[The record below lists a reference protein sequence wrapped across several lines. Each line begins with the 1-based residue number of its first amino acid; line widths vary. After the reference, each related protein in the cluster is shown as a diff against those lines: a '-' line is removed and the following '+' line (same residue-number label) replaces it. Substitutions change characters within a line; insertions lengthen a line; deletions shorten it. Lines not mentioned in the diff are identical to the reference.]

1 MSDYAGIFKAM
12 NAVIYFSCTG
22 NSRKVAQNIAE
33 KTGFK
38 LIELTKLNYDV
49 ILSGGYG
56 TAAVVFPVH
65 CQSYPKFLKRFFKN
79 LKAENVALIAT
90 YGKAH
95 AGNAVYEA
103 AKLVSG
109 KITAAAYIAVGHS
122 YLNAEADADCVPE
135 AESVPDAL
143 TEKILSPSP
152 VLVPK
157 RRKTPFA
164 GFLPS
169 LRSRITVKI
178 YKTQAC
184 VNCNTCGKICPLGA
198 IECGKTNSKCVR
210 CLKCVTACPH
220 GALKFKK
227 SRILSR
233 YLKKTHFDETILYL
247 K

>member
-1 MSDYAGIFKAM
+1 M

-22 NSRKVAQNIAE
+22 NSKKIAQAIAA
-33 KTGFK
+33 KTGFEP
-38 LIELTKLNYDV
+38 LELTRRTYDG
-49 ILSGGYG
+49 ILSGAYG
-56 TAAVVFPVH
+56 TAAIVFPVH

-79 LKAENVALIAT
+79 LNAVNVALIAT

-103 AKLVSG
+103 AKLISG
-109 KITAAAYIAVGHS
+109 EIIAAAYIPAGHS
-122 YLNAEADADCVPE
+122 YLNAEADGENVPE
-135 AESVPDAL
+135 AL

-157 RRKTPFA
+157 RKKTPFA

-169 LRSRITVKI
+169 VRSRLTVKI
-178 YKTQAC
+178 YRTKAC
-184 VNCNTCGKICPLGA
+184 INCNACGEACPCGA
-198 IECGKTNSKCVR
+198 ITLGKVNSKCVR
-210 CLKCVTACPH
+210 CLKCVKACPH
-220 GALKFKK
+220 GALKFEK

-233 YLKKTHFDETILYL
+233 YLKKTHFEETILYL

>member
-1 MSDYAGIFKAM
+1 M

-38 LIELTKLNYDV
+38 LIELTKFNYDV
-49 ILSGGYG
+49 ILSGDYG

-79 LKAENVALIAT
+79 LTAENVALIAT
-90 YGKAH
+90 YGKVH

-109 KITAAAYIAVGHS
+109 KITAAAYIPAGHS
-122 YLNAEADADCVPE
+122 YLKTEADNQ
-135 AESVPDAL
+135 SVPDAL
-143 TEKILSPSP
+143 TEKIFSPSL

-184 VNCNTCGKICPLGA
+184 VNCNTCGKVCPSGA

-210 CLKCVTACPH
+210 CLKCVKTCPH
-220 GALKFKK
+220 NALKFKK

-233 YLKKTHFDETILYL
+233 YLKKMHFEETILYL